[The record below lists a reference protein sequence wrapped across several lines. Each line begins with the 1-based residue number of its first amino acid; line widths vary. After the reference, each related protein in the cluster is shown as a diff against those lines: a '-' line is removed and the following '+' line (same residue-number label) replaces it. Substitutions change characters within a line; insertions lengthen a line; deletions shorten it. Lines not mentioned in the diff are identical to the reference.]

1 MNNRPKKEEP
11 SEILTWLI
19 NSWVTGSW
27 YVEVAVTRATTPDW
41 APIIT
46 SFNWMS

>member
-27 YVEVAVTRATTPDW
+27 NVEVAVTRATTPDC